1 MLKESAFLA
10 QGSGTEK
17 PSALQSAKLK
27 PADGRIVEDFTG
39 AILNLG
45 ACRRERV

>member
-17 PSALQSAKLK
+17 PSALRSAQFK

-39 AILNLG
+39 AIFEFGGL
-45 ACRRERV
+45 RT